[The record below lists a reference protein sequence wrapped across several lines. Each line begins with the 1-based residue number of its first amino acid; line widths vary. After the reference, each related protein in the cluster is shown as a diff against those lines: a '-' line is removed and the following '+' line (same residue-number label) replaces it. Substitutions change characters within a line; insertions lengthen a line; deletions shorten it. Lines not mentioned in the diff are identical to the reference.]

1 MATLGRAIAIAAEAH
16 SGQFDKAGAPYILH
30 PLRVMLSLSTEEE
43 RIVGVLHDL
52 VEDCEEWTFER
63 LQEEGFTTD
72 IIEALQS
79 VTKHDINKNPVL
91 SESPDPSADEP
102 YEQFVRRAALNKIG
116 AQVKRA
122 DLIDN
127 MDWSRIAEPTVND
140 LTRMIRYKKALAY
153 LDSEDAKR
161 PK

>member
-63 LQEEGFTTD
+63 LSHNHPDAVEASQAVALSIFLARQGISKNEIAG
-72 IIEALQS
+72 IIPGLPREYR
-79 VTKHDINKNPVL
+79 P
-91 SESPDPSADEP
+91 PDPEAWDPHEC
-102 YEQFVRRAALNKIG
+102 
-116 AQVKRA
+116 
-122 DLIDN
+122 
-127 MDWSRIAEPTVND
+127 DWWAPDRI
-140 LTRMIRYKKALAY
+140 L
-153 LDSEDAKR
+153 
-161 PK
+161 